1 MVCRQNSLKFILI
14 QSHLILGAA
23 GEYQT
28 LLQQVTLPYVE
39 HEKCQTLLRATRLGE
54 RFGLGE
60 SFNCAGGKFR
70 SMFTMATRVVEFSN
84 GGVQKKDLWPKI
96 NILKG
101 NHCILRKRGAP
112 KLGMILGNKVVQKL
126 KLEKKIY

>member
-28 LLQQVTLPYVE
+28 LLQQVTLPYVD
-39 HEKCQTLLRATRLGE
+39 HDKCETLLRATRLGE

-60 SFNCAGGKFR
+60 SFNCAGGKFQISINLHYGNTGCEVFKR
-70 SMFTMATRVVEFSN
+70 GVERKIFC
-84 GGVQKKDLWPKI
+84 KWI
-96 NILKG
+96 NIPY
-101 NHCILRKRGAP
+101 CYLR
-112 KLGMILGNKVVQKL
+112 LF
-126 KLEKKIY
+126 